1 MRLLKALLVLALCSS
16 TLFAQNTAQHGIQ
29 SGDLDRKADPCNDF
43 FEFANGS
50 WRANNPI
57 PPFMPRWSRR
67 WAAGELSKD
76 QLKTILDEVSSRQ
89 NWPASSVEQLIGDF
103 YGSCMDEARI
113 NKLGISPVPTSTR

>member
-1 MRLLKALLVLALCSS
+1 MRLLRTLLVLALCSS
-16 TLFAQNTAQHGIQ
+16 TLFAQNHGIQ
-29 SGDLDRKADPCNDF
+29 VGDLDRKADPCNDF
-43 FEFANGS
+43 YEFANGS

-57 PPFMPRWSRR
+57 PPSMLRWSRR

-76 QLKTILDEVSSRQ
+76 QLKTILDDVSSKQ

-113 NKLGISPVPTSTR
+113 NKLGISPVEP